1 MAAKLR
7 MKIANGREYARMN
20 TNNRAVEP
28 QIDQASLKEEMGARL
43 EAASLTS
50 WRSEGSLAPPNFRLQ
65 WFRRYSSLPAPYPV
79 ECSPAVYAQA
89 LTRFHRER
97 K

>member
-1 MAAKLR
+1 MANKLR

-28 QIDQASLKEEMGARL
+28 QIDQASLKEEMGVRL

-50 WRSEGSLAPPNFRLQ
+50 
-65 WFRRYSSLPAPYPV
+65 
-79 ECSPAVYAQA
+79 
-89 LTRFHRER
+89 
-97 K
+97 